1 MAVKICALTMVYR
14 DYWALSRWY
23 AHHGAEL
30 GAQNLFVINHG
41 DDPKVAEICP
51 GAQVLSVERA
61 DLSRFDHMRG
71 EILDSFH
78 AELTKAYDWVIRT
91 DADEILLY
99 DPDRHESLPALFAK
113 ERAPVLTALGF
124 ELVEIPRS
132 KPMTRGP
139 VCGQRRNL
147 LFTGMASKA
156 VASREM
162 QRFRQRGVEVAP
174 RDLGHFPFR
183 MPRGLYLAHL
193 KYANRQALAD
203 TNPVRKEV
211 AQADGKSKRA
221 RAWAQADAEAATFL
235 EDFGGLIKRP
245 WEKAEAKAH
254 ARLASEPARL
264 ERASVVRARDFTPTH
279 RTKLPERFWEL
290 G

>member
-61 DLSRFDHMRG
+61 DLSRFDRVRG

-78 AELTKAYDWVIRT
+78 VELAKAYDWVIRT

-99 DPDRHESLPALFAK
+99 DPDQHESLPALFAK
-113 ERAPVLTALGF
+113 ESAPVLTALGF
-124 ELVEIPRS
+124 ELVEMPRN

-139 VCGQRRNL
+139 VCAQRRNL
-147 LFTGMASKA
+147 LFSGQASKA

-162 QRFRQRGVEVAP
+162 QKFRLHGVAVAP
-174 RDLGHFPFR
+174 DALGQFSFR

-193 KYANRQALAD
+193 KYANLKALSETNLVRQD
-203 TNPVRKEV
+203 V
-211 AQADGKSKRA
+211 A
-221 RAWAQADAEAATFL
+221 RAARKGKPGHAWAEAEDEAAAFL
-235 EDFGGLIKRP
+235 EDFAGLIKRP
-245 WEKAEAKAH
+245 WEKAEAKAY
-254 ARLASEPARL
+254 ARLSSDPVRL
-264 ERASVVRARDFTPTH
+264 DRASLVRARNFRPTH
-279 RTKLPERFWEL
+279 RTKLPERFGEL